1 MLQSTQNQGNAPKY
15 SPSPNTFTPP
25 KNISSSMEQA
35 TIGRS
40 VVIKGEVSGAESL
53 YVDGRIEGT
62 VNFADSRVTI
72 GRSGVIVANINAKE
86 VVIMG
91 TVTGNIHCTDRLDIR
106 SEGSLTGDVVTPRIC
121 VEDGAVLKGG
131 VEVRCRTTDRKSAV
145 EDGRKLQSPLKPRR
159 QPPPQPERDVGHAVI
174 RQQGHVQ
181 RVELRTSPRKW
192 ALRIRSSVPFI
203 FHLLNSLFLFRFVLF
218 QIKRGRIHA
227 VAQARRRWTVGK
239 TCPRCALQRAQRAS
253 VRTMP

>member
-1 MLQSTQNQGNAPKY
+1 MLQSTLNPPNAPKY

-72 GRSGVIVANINAKE
+72 GRSGVIIANINAKE

-91 TVTGNIHCTDRLDIR
+91 NVTGNIHCTDRLDIR

-121 VEDGAVLKGG
+121 VEDGAVLKGA
-131 VEVRCRTTDRKSAV
+131 VEVRSEQNEKAQSKAESTKSV
-145 EDGRKLQSPLKPRR
+145 EAPKASAAAAGA
-159 QPPPQPERDVGHAVI
+159 G
-174 RQQGHVQ
+174 
-181 RVELRTSPRKW
+181 TS
-192 ALRIRSSVPFI
+192 ATLSSGSKVMY
-203 FHLLNSLFLFRFVLF
+203 NESN
-218 QIKRGRIHA
+218 
-227 VAQARRRWTVGK
+227 
-239 TCPRCALQRAQRAS
+239 
-253 VRTMP
+253 